1 MTLEKQLKK
10 RKNISFFD
18 KNKIPDKKIIEEI
31 LEKAH
36 YLTPHKNNF
45 YDYEIEVYGP
55 DYDEEKK
62 YVAMSTVCSSGKKKY
77 TKPDATAEDFK
88 ELESVYDKWIKF
100 HHNRDIKTDEDLYNF
115 FKNNNNIHFNNQVR
129 APYLLV
135 YTKRDTLLTDSQLN
149 SNYFKSGKMGDIFK
163 LDIKKRREMWLV
175 QAGMHGIITS
185 SLAVEK
191 GLNASFCKC
200 FFYNTHLHSNI
211 LRKAKKSSENIA
223 FLLGIGFEDENKKH
237 YYSNV
242 PKPLK
247 NEIVKWK

>member
-88 ELESVYDKWIKF
+88 ELESV
-100 HHNRDIKTDEDLYNF
+100 
-115 FKNNNNIHFNNQVR
+115 
-129 APYLLV
+129 
-135 YTKRDTLLTDSQLN
+135 
-149 SNYFKSGKMGDIFK
+149 
-163 LDIKKRREMWLV
+163 
-175 QAGMHGIITS
+175 
-185 SLAVEK
+185 
-191 GLNASFCKC
+191 
-200 FFYNTHLHSNI
+200 
-211 LRKAKKSSENIA
+211 
-223 FLLGIGFEDENKKH
+223 
-237 YYSNV
+237 
-242 PKPLK
+242 
-247 NEIVKWK
+247 